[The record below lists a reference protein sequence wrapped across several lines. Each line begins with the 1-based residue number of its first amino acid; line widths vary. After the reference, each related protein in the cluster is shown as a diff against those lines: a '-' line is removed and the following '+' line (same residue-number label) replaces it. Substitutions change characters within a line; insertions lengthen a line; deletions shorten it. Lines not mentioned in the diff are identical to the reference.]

1 MKRLLTLGLGLALL
15 LGSLAGGLVAL
26 NLLDEDDAAPGT
38 ATAGAAQI
46 DRGAYLA
53 RIGNCMDCHTLRG
66 GAVGAG
72 GRGIETPF
80 GTVYSSNLTPDEASG
95 IGRWSAADFW
105 RALHNGRSRDGHLL
119 YPAFPYPNYTQIT
132 RADADAL
139 FAWLRSRPAVT
150 NITPAHALRFPYN
163 TQAALAVWRALYFRP
178 GVYRAD
184 PARSAQ
190 VNRGAYLVQGLG
202 HCSACHG
209 ARNAMGATHDQLD
222 LAGGLIPVQNWY
234 APSLASAHEAGVA
247 DWTPASITT
256 LLRSGASPR
265 GWVSGPMADVVA
277 RSTQYL
283 SDEDALAMAHFLKA
297 LPEQPANSGTPATA
311 APVSAHADARGARL
325 YEDHCE
331 TCHGD
336 AGQGVPGAYPSLAG
350 NRAVNLA
357 SAANLVQI
365 VLHGGFA
372 PATLAHPRP
381 YGMPPFVLTLN
392 DREIA
397 SVLTHVRRSWGNQ
410 GSEVGEIEVAALRAS
425 ARE

>member
-139 FAWLRSRPAVT
+139 VT
-150 NITPAHALRFPYN
+150 
-163 TQAALAVWRALYFRP
+163 
-178 GVYRAD
+178 
-184 PARSAQ
+184 
-190 VNRGAYLVQGLG
+190 
-202 HCSACHG
+202 
-209 ARNAMGATHDQLD
+209 
-222 LAGGLIPVQNWY
+222 
-234 APSLASAHEAGVA
+234 
-247 DWTPASITT
+247 
-256 LLRSGASPR
+256 GASC
-265 GWVSGPMADVVA
+265 
-277 RSTQYL
+277 T
-283 SDEDALAMAHFLKA
+283 
-297 LPEQPANSGTPATA
+297 
-311 APVSAHADARGARL
+311 
-325 YEDHCE
+325 
-331 TCHGD
+331 
-336 AGQGVPGAYPSLAG
+336 
-350 NRAVNLA
+350 
-357 SAANLVQI
+357 
-365 VLHGGFA
+365 
-372 PATLAHPRP
+372 
-381 YGMPPFVLTLN
+381 
-392 DREIA
+392 
-397 SVLTHVRRSWGNQ
+397 
-410 GSEVGEIEVAALRAS
+410 
-425 ARE
+425 